1 MKKLINQE
9 INKDL
14 SFEEYKQIIDELI
27 ANKKLHKLKL
37 QENYFDIT
45 NNYWIVDKY
54 IAKNGQVSPEDFPNT
69 ISTYDDAIKKGY
81 AICIP
86 VHILD
91 DDNIACFSHKNISKV
106 VPTTSGYLNNFSLK
120 DIKEVSLN
128 EKNEKVPTL
137 EEALDHIANKTP
149 VIIEICNEG
158 MIGKFEDK
166 VLTILQKYIHKHN
179 CHNNVAIMS
188 INPYSLQYCYQQ
200 FPYITRI
207 LKSGI
212 FTEKMFG
219 SIPTKHL
226 KNLKL
231 YKITYADFISYSAE
245 LLPARICSKYKPVG
259 VLAYNVINQNQ
270 YMKVAPYC
278 DNIIFSHFKP
288 II

>member
-1 MKKLINQE
+1 MKKLINTE

-14 SFEEYKQIIDELI
+14 SFDEYKNIIDELI
-27 ANKKLHKLKL
+27 TNKKLNKLKL

-54 IAKNGQVSPEDFPNT
+54 IAKNGQVTPDLFPNT
-69 ISTYDDAIKKGY
+69 LSAYTESIKKGY
-81 AICIP
+81 ALCIP

-91 DDNIACFSHKNISKV
+91 DDNIVCFSHKNISKV
-106 VPTTSGYLNNFSLK
+106 VPTTSGYLNNFALK
-120 DIKEVSLN
+120 DLKEVSLN

-137 EEALDHIANKTP
+137 EETLDHIANKTP
-149 VIIEICNEG
+149 IIIEICNEG

-166 VLTILQKYIHKHN
+166 VLSLLQKYINKHN
-179 CHNNVAIMS
+179 CHNNIAIMS

-212 FTEKMFG
+212 FTEKLFG
-219 SIPTKHL
+219 SIPTKLL

-231 YKITYADFISYSAE
+231 YKITFADFISYSAE
-245 LLPARICSKYKPVG
+245 LLPSRICSKYKPVG

-270 YMKVAPYC
+270 YIKVAPYC